1 MKALLQVVMLCDIS
15 PASPR
20 AIPPFLILHFDFA
33 RSDPTH
39 TTILRCQNQIMARLH
54 SVETLSAPLV
64 SHIGDHFLTLTP
76 SYQLWTYF
84 LLKKIED
91 LLSTFT
97 STARS
102 FKQVMSTARRSTLGR
117 PHLIFRR
124 RSASL
129 FTFMT
134 LQIWLLKRMK
144 ESIRPTLFWRALSGV
159 WVFILVGMI
168 HQRKG

>member
-64 SHIGDHFLTLTP
+64 SHIGDHF
-76 SYQLWTYF
+76 
-84 LLKKIED
+84 
-91 LLSTFT
+91 
-97 STARS
+97 S
-102 FKQVMSTARRSTLGR
+102 FPINNKLHPTNSG
-117 PHLIFRR
+117 PIFY
-124 RSASL
+124 
-129 FTFMT
+129 
-134 LQIWLLKRMK
+134 
-144 ESIRPTLFWRALSGV
+144 
-159 WVFILVGMI
+159 
-168 HQRKG
+168 